1 MNKETQR
8 IYDFINSSEEL
19 KNKIKSL
26 RSKHNNFKDF
36 YNQIGYVIMDVLNR
50 NKQFHD
56 YARNKIEIVKIAEM
70 FF

>member
-1 MNKETQR
+1 MNKETKKV
-8 IYDFINSSEEL
+8 YDFIQQDEQL
-19 KNKIKSL
+19 KQKVKSL

-36 YNQIGYVIMDVLNR
+36 YNQVGYVIMDILNR

-56 YARNKIEIVKIAEM
+56 YPRNKIEIVKIAEM